1 MFDNHYLYHTVDDH
15 VDESISYIKHIL
27 HEMGFFAHPKTPL
40 LSYPTL
46 FKYLGQ
52 IFFKEAKF
60 TFKIY
65 FKI

>member
-1 MFDNHYLYHTVDDH
+1 MVCIDLYHTVGDQ

-52 IFFKEAKF
+52 IFF
-60 TFKIY
+60 
-65 FKI
+65 